1 MKAENLRLLG
11 RYTDAIKTLHG
22 AYRRYNADSQIR
34 EPIARLYEGLN
45 EYDLAIGYYQKILNL
60 HPEFKQQI
68 VLKLITL
75 YIAKGDGETA
85 GNLYV
90 QYITKDGGTKQ
101 PDIEKQIQKLNFPSK
116 D

>member
-1 MKAENLRLLG
+1 M
-11 RYTDAIKTLHG
+11 DAGKE
-22 AYRRYNADSQIR
+22 YRV
-34 EPIARLYEGLN
+34 
-45 EYDLAIGYYQKILNL
+45 LAIEKI
-60 HPEFKQQI
+60 
-68 VLKLITL
+68 ITL
-75 YIAKGDGETA
+75 YIAMGDGETA